1 MVVDVKPVE
10 AKPVDNDPNHDSKE
24 EIEAKTKLV
33 KAETDRIEIQHGF
46 IDRLIM
52 RGVIPLALLVAA
64 PAATYYFTSRAN
76 ESEVEVRKVSESID
90 KLDKLIEGV
99 KVASARSDEA
109 KAAELIALRRI
120 ASALQW
126 TTVVSQARDAAGS
139 LGVRIL
145 DARMKLP
152 GATFETA
159 RQDVE
164 DALYAHLAPR
174 VDSDPKLLKEAIRG
188 AVDEIR
194 PASGSA
200 PWSGMPPPPPR
211 FPARGE

>member
-1 MVVDVKPVE
+1 MVDDVKPVE
-10 AKPVDNDPNHDSKE
+10 TKVPGRDPNEESTE
-24 EIEAKTKLV
+24 EIEAKTELV
-33 KAETDRIEIQHGF
+33 KAETAAIEIRHGF

-99 KVASARSDEA
+99 KLASARSDEA

-126 TTVVSQARDAAGS
+126 TTVVSQARDAAGL
-139 LGVRIL
+139 LGRRALVHFM
-145 DARMKLP
+145 AQP

-164 DALYAHLAPR
+164 DVLYAHLAPR
-174 VDSDPKLLKEAIRG
+174 VDSDPKLLKDAIRG
-188 AVDEIR
+188 AVDELR
-194 PASGSA
+194 PASSSA
-200 PWSGMPPPPPR
+200 PWSGTPAPPPR
-211 FPARGE
+211 FPTRGE